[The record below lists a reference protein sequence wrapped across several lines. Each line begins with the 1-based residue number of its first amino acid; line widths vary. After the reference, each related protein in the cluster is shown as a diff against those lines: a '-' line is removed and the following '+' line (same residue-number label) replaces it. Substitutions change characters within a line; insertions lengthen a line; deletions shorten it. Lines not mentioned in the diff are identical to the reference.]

1 MAESMTGKSG
11 TDGRPLLRYLV
22 AVIALGA
29 VALALVQFRVHVN
42 VATASLV
49 LVLDVLAIAIWL
61 GSGPAL
67 LNAVLATFVLN
78 YFFIPP
84 IFSWSIHDPGN
95 WIAFTVFVICAITV
109 GQLSSRAKQTAS
121 EAEARRLQI
130 EKLYE
135 ELKHAF
141 AEASQAEALR
151 HSELLKSALL
161 DAVTHDLRTPLT
173 AIKASATTLLGSSVV
188 EEDARRELLEVIDEE
203 ADRLNRFVEEM
214 MELAQIEG
222 GQLAL
227 HRTPIPVLDVVN
239 EALDRCAIS
248 LQKHP
253 VEVAI
258 PHELPALRVDAA
270 TISTVLVELL
280 DNATKYSRP
289 GTPIRVVAEQSDSE
303 NVAVAVEDRGVGVAP
318 EIRERVF
325 QKFYRGPNSR
335 SRGFGMGLA
344 IARGIVE
351 AHGGKIWME
360 ANPAGGSIFKFIVP
374 AQLTA

>member
-1 MAESMTGKSG
+1 MTRKLGTSG
-11 TDGRPLLRYLV
+11 HSLLQYPL
-22 AVIALGA
+22 AAIALA
-29 VALALVQFRVHVN
+29 ITALMIVQVRVHVN
-42 VATASLV
+42 LATACLILV
-49 LVLDVLAIAIWL
+49 LAVMGTATAL

-67 LNAVLATFVLN
+67 MNAVFATFVLN

-84 IFSWSIHDPGN
+84 IYSWGIRDPQN
-95 WIAFTVFVICAITV
+95 WVAFAVFAICAITV
-109 GQLSSRAKQTAS
+109 GQLSSRAKKEAS
-121 EAEARRLQI
+121 DAESRRLQI

-135 ELKHAF
+135 ELKRAF
-141 AEASQAEALR
+141 AEASQAEGLR
-151 HSELLKSALL
+151 QSERLKSALL

-173 AIKASATTLLGSSVV
+173 AIKASATTLLGSSGV
-188 EEDARRELLEVIDEE
+188 EEDARRDLLEVIDEE

-227 HRTPIPVLDVVN
+227 HRTPVSVLDVVN
-239 EALDRCAIS
+239 EALDRCAVP

-258 PHELPALRVDAA
+258 PHDLPALRVDAA

-280 DNATKYSRP
+280 DNSTKYSRP
-289 GTPIRVVAEQSDSE
+289 GTPIRVVAEQSDPE
-303 NVAVAVEDRGVGVAP
+303 NVAVAVEDRGVGVRP

-325 QKFYRGPNSR
+325 QKFYRDPSTK

-360 ANPAGGSIFKFIVP
+360 ANPAGGSIFKFVVP
-374 AQLTA
+374 V

>member
-1 MAESMTGKSG
+1 MTGKLG
-11 TDGRPLLRYLV
+11 TVGHLLLRYAV
-22 AVIALGA
+22 AAIALTI
-29 VALALVQFRVHVN
+29 VALMLVQVRVHVN
-42 VATASLV
+42 LATACLV
-49 LVLDVLAIAIWL
+49 LVLTVTGTATVL

-67 LNAVLATFVLN
+67 MNAVFATFVLN

-84 IFSWSIHDPGN
+84 IYSWSIRDPQN
-95 WIAFTVFVICAITV
+95 WIAFAVFVICAITV
-109 GQLSSRAKQTAS
+109 GQLSSRAKKTAL
-121 EAEARRLQI
+121 EAESRRVQI
-130 EKLYE
+130 EKLYD
-135 ELKHAF
+135 ELKRAF
-141 AEASQAEALR
+141 AEASQAEGLR
-151 HSELLKSALL
+151 QSERLKSALL

-173 AIKASATTLLGSSVV
+173 AIKASATTLLGSSIV

-203 ADRLNRFVEEM
+203 SDRLNRFVEEM

-227 HRTPIPVLDVVN
+227 HRTPVPVLDVVN
-239 EALDRCAIS
+239 EALDRCAVP

-258 PHELPALRVDAA
+258 PHDLPALRVDAA

-289 GTPIRVVAEQSDSE
+289 GTPIRVVAEQSDPE
-303 NVAVAVEDRGVGVAP
+303 NVSVSVQDRGVGVRP

-325 QKFYRGPNSR
+325 QKFYRDPTMK

-374 AQLTA
+374 AQMTA

>member
-1 MAESMTGKSG
+1 MTPIATGMMRYAAAAAALG
-11 TDGRPLLRYLV
+11 LATVLLVLLR
-22 AVIALGA
+22 G
-29 VALALVQFRVHVN
+29 HVN
-42 VATASLV
+42 LATACLV
-49 LVLDVLAIAIWL
+49 LVLIVTGTATLL

-67 LNAVLATFVLN
+67 LNAALATFVLN

-84 IFSWSIHDPGN
+84 IYSWGIRGPENWVAFS
-95 WIAFTVFVICAITV
+95 VFVICAITV
-109 GQLSSRAKQTAS
+109 GQLSSRAKKTAS
-121 EAEARRLQI
+121 EAESRRVQI

-135 ELKHAF
+135 ELKVAF

-151 HSELLKSALL
+151 HSERLKSALL

-173 AIKASATTLLGSSVV
+173 AIKASATTLLGSNTVGD
-188 EEDARRELLEVIDEE
+188 DARRELLEVIDEE
-203 ADRLNRFVEEM
+203 ADRLDRFVEEM

-227 HRTPIPVLDVVN
+227 HRTPVAVLDVVN
-239 EALDRCAIS
+239 EALDRCAVA
-248 LQKHP
+248 LEKHP

-258 PHELPALRVDAA
+258 PHDLPALRVDAA

-289 GTPIRVVAEQSDSE
+289 GTPIRVVAEQPDSA
-303 NVAVAVEDRGVGVAP
+303 NVAVAVEDRGLGVKP
-318 EIRERVF
+318 EIREKVF
-325 QKFYRGPNSR
+325 QKFFRDPSTK

-360 ANPAGGSIFKFIVP
+360 PNPAGGSIFKFVVP
-374 AQLTA
+374 AQILAG

>member
-1 MAESMTGKSG
+1 MALNLGVG
-11 TDGRPLLRYLV
+11 NRILLRYGIAAAGLALAAGFLV
-22 AVIALGA
+22 LLRAHANLATACLVLVSAVIATA
-29 VALALVQFRVHVN
+29 VV
-42 VATASLV
+42 
-49 LVLDVLAIAIWL
+49 L

-84 IFSWSIHDPGN
+84 IYSWGIRDPEN
-95 WIAFTVFVICAITV
+95 WVAFAAFVICAITV

-121 EAEARRLQI
+121 EAESRRVQI

-135 ELKHAF
+135 ELKVAF

-151 HSELLKSALL
+151 HSERLKSALL

-173 AIKASATTLLGSSVV
+173 AIKASATTLLGSTTI
-188 EEDARRELLEVIDEE
+188 EEEGRRELLEVIDEE

-227 HRTPIPVLDVVN
+227 HRTPVPVLDVVN
-239 EALDRCAIS
+239 EALDRCAMP
-248 LQKHP
+248 LQRHP

-258 PHELPALRVDAA
+258 PHDLPALRVDAA

-289 GTPIRVVAEQSDSE
+289 GTPIRVVAEKSDSN
-303 NVAVAVEDRGVGVAP
+303 NVALAVEDRGAGVKS
-318 EIRERVF
+318 ESRERIF
-325 QKFYRGPNSR
+325 QKFYRDPNTK

-360 ANPAGGSIFKFIVP
+360 ANPAGGSIFKFILP
-374 AQLTA
+374 AQVTTA

>member
-1 MAESMTGKSG
+1 MTGKLG
-11 TDGRPLLRYLV
+11 TGGHLLLRYAV
-22 AVIALGA
+22 AAIALTI
-29 VALALVQFRVHVN
+29 VALMLVQVRVHVN
-42 VATASLV
+42 LATACLV
-49 LVLDVLAIAIWL
+49 LVLTVTGTATVL

-67 LNAVLATFVLN
+67 MNAVFATFVLN

-84 IFSWSIHDPGN
+84 IYSWSIRDPQN
-95 WIAFTVFVICAITV
+95 WIAFAVFVICAITV
-109 GQLSSRAKQTAS
+109 GQLSSRAKKTAL
-121 EAEARRLQI
+121 EAESRRVQI
-130 EKLYE
+130 EKLYD
-135 ELKHAF
+135 ELKRAF
-141 AEASQAEALR
+141 AEASQAEGLR
-151 HSELLKSALL
+151 QSERLKSALL

-173 AIKASATTLLGSSVV
+173 AIKASATTLLGSSIV

-203 ADRLNRFVEEM
+203 SDRLNRFVEEM

-227 HRTPIPVLDVVN
+227 HRTPVPVLDVVN
-239 EALDRCAIS
+239 EALDRCAVP

-258 PHELPALRVDAA
+258 PHDLPALRVDAA

-289 GTPIRVVAEQSDSE
+289 GTPIRVVAEQSDPE
-303 NVAVAVEDRGVGVAP
+303 NVSVSVQDRGVGVRP

-325 QKFYRGPNSR
+325 QKFYRDPTMK

-374 AQLTA
+374 AQMTA